1 VRKYIKVITM
11 NSEREK
17 LTPDQLEVAAQVA
30 RNRDFKSIGNQ
41 FGMSP
46 SGVGQRMTRIY
57 DRLGFRGTVALTHWA
72 IQNKVVKLGD
82 FEK

>member
-1 VRKYIKVITM
+1 MEVEM
-11 NSEREK
+11 SNPFSNW
-17 LTPDQLEVAAQVA
+17 TPAQVA
-30 RNRDFKSIGNQ
+30 RNKDFKSIGNQ